1 MNFSG
6 GFERWARLLRFAALA
21 VLVLAACGGGASSPS
36 DGGTSALSFQVVWD
50 RPDYQRE
57 SLTDCLDVATVT
69 AAVYTES
76 GDLLGEGGPWDCA
89 TGSGVIS
96 ALPANYYVTI
106 QVAGYGPDGSPLYS
120 GQSGAPVFL
129 TPGSV
134 DGGLIT
140 AGPFVPQL
148 LAPADAAIVAPDD
161 LTLQWASLVGA
172 AAYHVTLA
180 DSLSFAAETIV
191 DEYDVVSPAITSLQ
205 PDTTGLILDQPYYW
219 RVVGLS
225 AGGLPGAASEIRQ
238 FALRAVTITDITF
251 VGDDPAATAS
261 PQVTTTVRFNYA
273 TIDFSQEQSGAV
285 IAQWSAAM
293 DANDYFAL
301 QEIITSY
308 ELLGQSDI
316 TVTPAPC
323 TGWSGLT
330 VSMVYRANTY
340 GFAILPEVCDP
351 VDWTTGVS
359 ALVTLKDELVA
370 RYAP

>member
-1 MNFSG
+1 MSFRG
-6 GFERWARLLRFAALA
+6 GSERCLRLRRFAALA
-21 VLVLAACGGGASSPS
+21 VLVLAACGGGASSQQS
-36 DGGTSALSFQVVWD
+36 GGTSALSFQVVWD

-69 AAVYTES
+69 AAVYAES
-76 GDLLGEGGPWDCA
+76 GELLGAGGPWDCA

-96 ALPANYYVTI
+96 GLPANYYATI

-120 GQSGAPVFL
+120 GQSGTPIYL

-148 LAPADAAIVAPDD
+148 LAPADAAIVAPDG
-161 LTLQWASLVGA
+161 LTLQWTRLVGA
-172 AAYHVTLA
+172 AAYRVTLA
-180 DSLSFAAETIV
+180 DSSSFAAETIIG
-191 DEYDVVSPAITSLQ
+191 EYDVVSPAITSLQ

-225 AGGLPGAASEIRQ
+225 AGGLPGAASTIRQ
-238 FALRAVTITDITF
+238 FTLREVQITAITF
-251 VGDDPAATAS
+251 VGDDPAGTAA
-261 PQVTTTVRFNYA
+261 PQVTTTVIFNYA
-273 TIDFSQEQSGAV
+273 AIAFSQEQSDAV
-285 IAQWSAAM
+285 IAQWSAPM
-293 DANDYFAL
+293 DSTDYFAL
-301 QEIITSY
+301 QEIITTY

-330 VSMVYRANTY
+330 VSMVYNANAY
-340 GFAILPEVCDP
+340 GFSILPEVCDP

-359 ALVTLKDELVA
+359 TLVTLKDELVA
-370 RYAP
+370 KYAP